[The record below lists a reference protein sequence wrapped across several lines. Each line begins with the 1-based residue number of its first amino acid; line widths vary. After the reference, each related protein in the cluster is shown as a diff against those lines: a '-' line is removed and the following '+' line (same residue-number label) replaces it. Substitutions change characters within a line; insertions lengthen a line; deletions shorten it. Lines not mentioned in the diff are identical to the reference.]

1 MHETV
6 LLNEAVGALITKP
19 SGSYIDGTFGRG
31 GHSKA
36 ILKKLSPEG
45 NLLAVDRDPEA
56 IICARKIA
64 EEDSRLKV
72 YKGLFSEL
80 SLKTEATSQVEVDGI
95 LLDLGV
101 SSPQLDSSDRGFS
114 FTKNGP
120 LDMRMDNSEGMSAAE
135 WLADAGETEIERVLR
150 DYGEERFARRIS
162 KAIVEARDLSP
173 INTTRELSKIISDA
187 HPVWEK
193 RNIQRPDRSRLLG

>member
-6 LLNEAVGALITKP
+6 LLNEAVRALITKP

-72 YKGLFSEL
+72 YKGLFSDL
-80 SLKTEATSQVEVDGI
+80 SLKAEAASQVTVDGI
-95 LLDLGV
+95 LLDLGEMV
-101 SSPQLDSSDRGFS
+101 LYLF
-114 FTKNGP
+114 
-120 LDMRMDNSEGMSAAE
+120 LMMGMPMMVIHICGNQTVY
-135 WLADAGETEIERVLR
+135 LIMFLTTILILILR
-150 DYGEERFARRIS
+150 KYI
-162 KAIVEARDLSP
+162 
-173 INTTRELSKIISDA
+173 
-187 HPVWEK
+187 
-193 RNIQRPDRSRLLG
+193 